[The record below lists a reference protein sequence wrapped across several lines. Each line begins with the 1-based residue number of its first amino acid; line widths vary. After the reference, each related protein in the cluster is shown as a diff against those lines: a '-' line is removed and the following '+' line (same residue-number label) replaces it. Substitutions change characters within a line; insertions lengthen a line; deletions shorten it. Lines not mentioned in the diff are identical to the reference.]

1 MSTLER
7 AIAIAEAAHAGQ
19 TDKAGQPYV
28 GHPRRVMAHVE
39 TLEQR
44 IVAVLHD
51 VVEDSPAWSFERLRQ
66 EGFSERIVE
75 AVDALTKRKSEAYEE
90 AVRRSKSN
98 PIARV
103 VKLADVRDNMDMTRI
118 PDPAPRDLARREKY
132 VRAEAELLSPDP
144 A

>member
-1 MSTLER
+1 M
-7 AIAIAEAAHAGQ
+7 
-19 TDKAGQPYV
+19 
-28 GHPRRVMAHVE
+28 
-39 TLEQR
+39 
-44 IVAVLHD
+44 
-51 VVEDSPAWSFERLRQ
+51 
-66 EGFSERIVE
+66 
-75 AVDALTKRKSEAYEE
+75 AYEE